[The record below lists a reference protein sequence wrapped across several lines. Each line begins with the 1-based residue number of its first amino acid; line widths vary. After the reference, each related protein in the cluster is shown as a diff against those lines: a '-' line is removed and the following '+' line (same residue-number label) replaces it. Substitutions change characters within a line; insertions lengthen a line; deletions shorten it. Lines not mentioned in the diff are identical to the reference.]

1 MQENGRTLPDAT
13 TSSFPAATPSD
24 MKYFNRT
31 SEYARCSSSSTSNT
45 DPTAIP
51 PPIMIQGDEGGDDG
65 VS

>member
-1 MQENGRTLPDAT
+1 MQENGRTIPDAT
-13 TSSFPAATPSD
+13 TSSFPTATPSD

-51 PPIMIQGDEGGDDG
+51 PPIRFRVTRGETME
-65 VS
+65 